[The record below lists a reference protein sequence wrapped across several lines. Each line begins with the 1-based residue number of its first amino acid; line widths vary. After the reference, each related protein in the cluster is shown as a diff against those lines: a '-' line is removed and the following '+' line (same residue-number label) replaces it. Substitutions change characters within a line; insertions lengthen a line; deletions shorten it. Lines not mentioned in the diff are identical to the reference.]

1 MLYELN
7 AQYMRA
13 VQPFH
18 QWCHHTRKVTAS
30 PLNLLANT
38 FFFRTLNATLEL
50 WERVTTDYE
59 EPEWD
64 LDTITI
70 NQRNVGVD
78 YQVVMEKPYCNLLHF
93 KRRIGLV
100 DQPKVMMVAPLS
112 GHFATLLRGTV
123 EAFLPDHEV
132 YITDWRNARDVPLEA
147 GEFHFDDYVDY
158 LIEFMDHLGPDT
170 HLLAVCQPCVPTMVA
185 LAVMAQQGNPNAPRS
200 VTLMGGP
207 IDVRI
212 SPTDVN
218 DYATGK
224 DIEWFEKNVIC
235 KVPRGFKGSGHS
247 VYPGFIQLSG
257 FMSMNLDSHISKHF
271 KFFGDLIRGD
281 GDSAEAHRKFYNEYL
296 AVMDM
301 PADYYLE
308 TIRSV
313 FLETRL
319 PLRTMTYRGEYVDL
333 NAITET
339 AILTVEGELDDIT
352 GRGQTSAILSLCE
365 GLAQEKKCHYEQP
378 GVGHYGIF
386 NGRKFREYIAPKI
399 KGFMRQHGQLS
410 ADEQTQLTRG

>member
-365 GLAQEKKCHYEQP
+365 GLAQEKKYHYEQP

>member
-1 MLYELN
+1 MMYQLN

-13 VQPFH
+13 VQPIH
-18 QWCHHTRKVTAS
+18 QWCRYTRMLTDSSVN
-30 PLNLLANT
+30 PLSNT
-38 FFFRTLNATLEL
+38 YFFRTVNATLEL
-50 WERVTTDYE
+50 WERMTADYE
-59 EPEWD
+59 EPAWD
-64 LDTITI
+64 LDTIQI
-70 NQRNVGVD
+70 NNKTVSVD
-78 YQVVMEKPYCNLLHF
+78 YQVALSKPYCHLLHF
-93 KRRIGLV
+93 KRRIGLAN
-100 DQPKVMMVAPLS
+100 QPKVLMAAPLS

-123 EAFLPDHEV
+123 KAFLPDHEV
-132 YITDWRNARDVPLEA
+132 FITDWRNARDVPLDA

-158 LIEFMDHLGPDT
+158 LIEFMRHLGPDT
-170 HLLAVCQPCVPTMVA
+170 HILAVCQPCVPTLVA
-185 LAVMAQQGNPNAPRS
+185 LAVMAQRKDPNTPRS

-235 KVPRGFKGSGHS
+235 RVPEGFPGAGHW

-301 PADYYLE
+301 PADYYLD
-308 TIRSV
+308 TINNV
-313 FLETRL
+313 FLKTKL
-319 PLRTMTYRGEYVDL
+319 PLRTLTYRDELVDL
-333 NAITET
+333 NAIEDT
-339 AILTVEGELDDIT
+339 ALMTVEGELDDIT
-352 GRGQTSAILSLCE
+352 GRGQTAAALSLCE
-365 GLAQEKKCHYEQP
+365 SLALDKKFHYEQK

-386 NGRKFREYIAPKI
+386 NGRKFREQIAPKV
-399 KGFMRQHGQLS
+399 KTFMRKHSG
-410 ADEQTQLTRG
+410 